1 MEWEERM
8 LAVYEALKASYDVPN
23 SKVLCNYI
31 GNVSQEI
38 VVSVVSMIE
47 MQLEQSGESRGVTKK
62 VCSAAIEAIQN
73 IIHHSA
79 DNDTGFRSGIVMAG
93 IAGNDYEVTTCN
105 LVRNDL
111 KTQVN
116 KTFKSVMNVKRK
128 KLLAMYKKSFN
139 KLGGSSNSSA
149 GIGTILMALAC
160 DGQIDYSFDP
170 IDDKYFLLKVTCTI

>member
-1 MEWEERM
+1 M

-47 MQLEQSGESRGVTKK
+47 MQLEQSGESRGITKK
-62 VCSAAIEAIQN
+62 VVNVAIEAIQN
-73 IIHHSA
+73 ITQHSA

-93 IAGNDYEVTTCN
+93 MAGQDYEVTTCN
-105 LVRNDL
+105 LVRKDL
-111 KTQVN
+111 KNQVN
-116 KTFKSVMNVKRK
+116 STFKAVVNVKRK
-128 KLLAMYKKSFN
+128 KLLAMYKKSL
-139 KLGGSSNSSA
+139 KQLGSQSSSSA

-160 DGQIDYSFDP
+160 DGQIDYSFDD
-170 IDDKYFLLKVTCTI
+170 IDEKYFLLRVTCTI